1 MYLISLQN
9 SSEIIRLICDGK
21 KFSGRSPPPCP
32 SFLSNYEGQ
41 GGKIMSHK
49 NKIPDFGK
57 IYPQASE
64 EVIKVLYQTERKIH
78 YQEYDLK
85 AGNYKISR
93 EEEKVTYIP
102 SREDSL
108 KRLLEA
114 DYQFTKEQL
123 SVEDEAIRS
132 MMYEKLYKNIC
143 LYNADIA
150 TCSYVLEYEDNNIKT
165 TELEEQ
171 LLELFEKKNQKMLLK
186 NFLNRELYF
195 SGPCDKL
202 YRMSIFENIRFP
214 ENQFYE
220 DNYIALELMLKAE
233 KIAVGNGK
241 YYHYRQHINSTT
253 KSYSDKKYHD
263 AISAEMHNIKIVERF
278 YPELVK
284 FAHAPLYLRYFQFLD
299 LLIFDSYSNIKAI
312 QLIRSN
318 IQNNIKNIIL
328 LENLN
333 IKEKIALTMMAVN
346 LVLYKMV
353 RSLQKKS
360 RGY

>member
-1 MYLISLQN
+1 MDKISIVVAVYNAEKTLKKCVDSLIGQTLKNTEIILVNDCSKDN
-9 SSEIIRLICDGK
+9 SSSICK
-21 KFSGRSPPPCP
+21 QYESEY
-32 SFLSNYEGQ
+32 SN
-41 GGKIMSHK
+41 
-49 NKIPDFGK
+49 
-57 IYPQASE
+57 
-64 EVIKVLYQTERKIH
+64 VIAIDNPYNVGVSATRNNGIE
-78 YQEYDLK
+78 K
-85 AGNYKISR
+85 AKGD
-93 EEEKVTYIP
+93 YICFV
-102 SREDSL
+102 DS
-108 KRLLEA
+108 
-114 DYQFTKEQL
+114 DDWIEQN
-123 SVEDEAIRS
+123 
-132 MMYEKLYKNIC
+132 MYEKLYKNIC